1 MCISKMFLP
10 SSLRSSMYSSVTAG
24 KKARAFNKWENV
36 ACHTN
41 YSKQTLPTL
50 KRNNISINKHPLQTG
65 KRPYVKDIVCRSH
78 IMNTAKHTDYLCT
91 AGEDG
96 SIWKDAR
103 GHSGEQAHPGAHTHS
118 CRRSAQFLQPDTHAS
133 LSSEWCRE
141 ECRGSYTA
149 HTNPL
154 YDTDIQIYTH
164 Q

>member
-1 MCISKMFLP
+1 MFLP

-36 ACHTN
+36 ACHSN
-41 YSKQTLPTL
+41 YSKQTLPTP
-50 KRNNISINKHPLQTG
+50 KRSNISINKHPLQTG

-91 AGEDG
+91 AGVDG

-133 LSSEWCRE
+133 LSSEWYRE

-149 HTNPL
+149 RTNPL